1 MLISHVKPSR
11 TEDLVRKDNFDTFIE
26 IMNF

>member
-11 TEDLVRKDNFDTFIE
+11 TEDLVRKGNFDTFIE

>member
-1 MLISHVKPSR
+1 MIISHVKPSR
-11 TEDLVRKDNFDTFIE
+11 TEDLVHKGNFDTAME

>member
-11 TEDLVRKDNFDTFIE
+11 TEDLVCKGNFDTFIE